1 MADKKISELTNITGA
16 NLANN
21 DEFVVVDVSADETKA
36 VTREEFFKSIPSID
50 VTGTVTADG
59 LTVDGNI
66 ALRNAD
72 NITFKD
78 TGGAARGILTFD
90 ANNDIVIGPA
100 GAGIQDIKLK
110 NNGAITRLN
119 IDVGGDISFYEDTGT
134 TPKFFWDASAESLG
148 IGTSSPSSALH
159 VKGGLSVATFE
170 STSSFAFVTVA
181 NSGGSA
187 TISSNNNNLALITP
201 SGSGGEISFSPN
213 SSEKMRITSTGAVGI
228 GTNSPAS
235 KFDILGGTTTGEY
248 HIGRFYAFNGSNN
261 KRLDVYVDNTEASP
275 VVTLETSQSGGSTPA
290 LALGTGGSERMRID
304 ASGNLLVGKTSADN
318 GDTAGIEIQSDGQIF
333 AAKSGD
339 NVAYFNRI
347 STDGTIVQLEKDGAT
362 VGSIGSAFSGSSM
375 YIDGASSRTGIYF
388 ATSSWTPRI
397 NGANVD
403 NQVDLGGI
411 TNRFDD
417 IYATNGTIQTSD
429 RNEKQDIEEL
439 SEAEQRVAVACKGL
453 LRKFR
458 WKDAVEEKGD
468 DARIHFGIIAQ
479 DLQDAFE
486 AEGLDAGR
494 YAMFISSTWTDEE
507 TGEERSRMGVR
518 YPQLLAFIIAAI

>member
-1 MADKKISELTNITGA
+1 
-16 NLANN
+16 
-21 DEFVVVDVSADETKA
+21 
-36 VTREEFFKSIPSID
+36 
-50 VTGTVTADG
+50 
-59 LTVDGNI
+59 
-66 ALRNAD
+66 
-72 NITFKD
+72 
-78 TGGAARGILTFD
+78 
-90 ANNDIVIGPA
+90 
-100 GAGIQDIKLK
+100 
-110 NNGAITRLN
+110 
-119 IDVGGDISFYEDTGT
+119 
-134 TPKFFWDASAESLG
+134 
-148 IGTSSPSSALH
+148 
-159 VKGGLSVATFE
+159 
-170 STSSFAFVTVA
+170 
-181 NSGGSA
+181 
-187 TISSNNNNLALITP
+187 
-201 SGSGGEISFSPN
+201 
-213 SSEKMRITSTGAVGI
+213 
-228 GTNSPAS
+228 
-235 KFDILGGTTTGEY
+235 
-248 HIGRFYAFNGSNN
+248 
-261 KRLDVYVDNTEASP
+261 
-275 VVTLETSQSGGSTPA
+275 
-290 LALGTGGSERMRID
+290 
-304 ASGNLLVGKTSADN
+304 
-318 GDTAGIEIQSDGQIF
+318 
-333 AAKSGD
+333 
-339 NVAYFNRI
+339 
-347 STDGTIVQLEKDGAT
+347 
-362 VGSIGSAFSGSSM
+362 M

>member
-59 LTVDGNI
+59 LTVNKGSDGS
-66 ALRNAD
+66 
-72 NITFKD
+72 
-78 TGGAARGILTFD
+78 
-90 ANNDIVIGPA
+90 DIVSLTGASAGRFLNIQSFTNSGAA
-100 GAGIQDIKLK
+100 GAGYDFNATSGQ
-110 NNGAITRLN
+110 GAIQLSTVNTARLKVDYN
-119 IDVGGDISFYEDTGT
+119 GDISFYEDTGT

-148 IGTSSPSSALH
+148 IGTGTPSAKLEVAETDSVTYSSSAIQGDL
-159 VKGGLSVATFE
+159 VVSRK
-170 STSSFAFVTVA
+170 
-181 NSGGSA
+181 
-187 TISSNNNNLALITP
+187 NLAGTVNQVVGLQ
-201 SGSGGEISFSPN
+201 FDV
-213 SSEKMRITSTGAVGI
+213 TGY
-228 GTNSPAS
+228 
-235 KFDILGGTTTGEY
+235 LGTTTGVAG
-248 HIGRFYAFNGSNN
+248 ISAIQTSS
-261 KRLDVYVDNTEASP
+261 AS
-275 VVTLETSQSGGSTPA
+275 SAA
-290 LALGTGGSERMRID
+290 LAFQTRNAGTIGERMRID